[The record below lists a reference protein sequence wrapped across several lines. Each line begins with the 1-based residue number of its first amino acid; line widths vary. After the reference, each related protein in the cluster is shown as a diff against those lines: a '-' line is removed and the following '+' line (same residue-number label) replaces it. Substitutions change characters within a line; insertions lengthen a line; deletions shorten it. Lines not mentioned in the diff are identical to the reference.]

1 MNPAS
6 SGELD
11 GVQNVVYLSWSQ
23 RHNGALFVGG
33 TCGGFVGMRF
43 KVKHCTPL
51 GMLLRAASHFE
62 VEDGAAAE
70 AVGGTG

>member
-1 MNPAS
+1 MVRCLLEAPVEES
-6 SGELD
+6 FSI
-11 GVQNVVYLSWSQ
+11 
-23 RHNGALFVGG
+23 
-33 TCGGFVGMRF
+33 GFVGVRF